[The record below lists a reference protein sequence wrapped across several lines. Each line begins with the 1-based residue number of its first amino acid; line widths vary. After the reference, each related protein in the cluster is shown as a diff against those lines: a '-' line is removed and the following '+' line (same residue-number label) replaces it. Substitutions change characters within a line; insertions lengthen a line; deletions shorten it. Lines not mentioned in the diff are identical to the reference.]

1 MMTESEFEKAGQ
13 LVDKIGNLFTE
24 ENIEVAVVLSTL
36 VSMLVST
43 AFNQTNM
50 TGVELV
56 RLFVQAVEKYEDAM
70 KLKEIADEQ
79 ADGRTTH

>member
-1 MMTESEFEKAGQ
+1 MTESEFEKAGQ

>member
-1 MMTESEFEKAGQ
+1 MMTDDEYKKAGE
-13 LVDKIGNLFTE
+13 LVDKVGNLFTE
-24 ENIEVAVVLSTL
+24 QNVEVAVVLSTL

-56 RLFVQAVEKYEDAM
+56 RLFVQAVEKYEDAI
-70 KLKEIADEQ
+70 KLREENDEQ
-79 ADGRTTH
+79 IDSRTTH